1 MLCLPPRMHSLI
13 PLFQVK
19 VLCGTPE
26 FVAPE
31 VVNYDFISTGSGEL
45 VRFDLSRNEDMQSL
59 LINVFLCP
67 LILTHG
73 HFIKMLEDFKFS
85 EGFILIRAI
94 M

>member
-1 MLCLPPRMHSLI
+1 MHFLT

-45 VRFDLSRNEDMQSL
+45 ERFDLSRNEEM
-59 LINVFLCP
+59 
-67 LILTHG
+67 
-73 HFIKMLEDFKFS
+73 
-85 EGFILIRAI
+85 
-94 M
+94 

>member
-45 VRFDLSRNEDMQSL
+45 VRFDLSRNEEMQSL

-73 HFIKMLEDFKFS
+73 HFIKMQTDLK
-85 EGFILIRAI
+85 L
-94 M
+94 

>member
-1 MLCLPPRMHSLI
+1 MHSLI

-45 VRFDLSRNEDMQSL
+45 VRFDLSNNEDMQSL

-67 LILTHG
+67 LIFNTQAFHLAHKT
-73 HFIKMLEDFKFS
+73 IESKCKP
-85 EGFILIRAI
+85 I
-94 M
+94 